1 METIIIVIS
10 ISNNDNNVDTDD
22 WYYWNTV
29 NSQYSSWSRGPRGTQ
44 GCGTSTSW
52 RPCRV
57 SEHRSF
63 EILLPTTE
71 PHTRL
76 SVRSVVAIN
85 ITIKEMGI
93 IAYYSYIKVQNIAR
107 ILGLCSDLW
116 NVSYIELRIWKFDF
130 KFAVQYHMKHFI
142 YHCTFIPHRLIR
154 THKWPPPNVSGFI
167 AQLVRAWHRHRE
179 VTGANNVEILTFS
192 AFYTQ
197 LLKLH
202 S

>member
-85 ITIKEMGI
+85 ITIKEMEI

-107 ILGLCSDLW
+107 ILGLCSDIW
-116 NVSYIELRIWKFDF
+116 NFHILNCRFENLISNLQFNIIWNISYIT
-130 KFAVQYHMKHFI
+130 A
-142 YHCTFIPHRLIR
+142 
-154 THKWPPPNVSGFI
+154 
-167 AQLVRAWHRHRE
+167 
-179 VTGANNVEILTFS
+179 
-192 AFYTQ
+192 
-197 LLKLH
+197 H
-202 S
+202 SFLMGSLEPTNDHLPTSVAS